1 MRSFLLI
8 AVGALCL
15 LTCGRKAEGPKT
27 PDQALLTLKLDP
39 DFEVKLFAAEPMVLD
54 PVDVVFDE
62 RGRAF
67 VADMLD
73 LPWDPPKGKKARSR
87 IVMLEDTNGDGRA
100 DKSTVFAENVL
111 QVSGLMVWNGG
122 LIVPSAPEILYLK
135 DTNGDGK
142 ADTREVWFTGFF
154 QGNPEA
160 QITNPRLGLD
170 NWIYFN
176 NTGNAGLITSPKHP
190 KLAPLQIR
198 GADFRYHPVRG
209 IAETAAGAGQ
219 YGSTFDDWNNRF
231 ISQNTIH
238 LRHVVLP
245 MHYLARAPNL
255 EVRDV
260 NHDPYGKRER
270 LMWPITR
277 PQEWRVKRT
286 EMRQKRYDENK
297 TGRIEHVAG
306 HITGATGGTV
316 YKGDAWPREYYGN
329 IFTGDVSAN
338 LVRRDLVE
346 PDGVTFS
353 AKPAYEG
360 KEFLASNDQWFR
372 PTNFA
377 NAPDGNL
384 YFTDMYRE
392 IIETPESIPEE
403 LKKNLDFYSG
413 NDKGRIYRIVSKR
426 PAASRGLKVD
436 LGSQSTADLVTT
448 LENPNGWHSETAK
461 RLLLERRDKAA
472 IAPLRRLGTARAL
485 WVLEGMNALE
495 PADLITAM
503 KSSDAHLREQ
513 AVRMSESLPIT
524 YSLERA
530 LLSLATDPDV
540 RVRFQLALTLGR
552 HAVSS
557 NGAAARAA
565 LVRIA
570 QKDAANEWT
579 RTAVMLSGAAS
590 PVDML
595 RQTHKLNP
603 DFELRL
609 SRLIGVRQNPAEI
622 AAVLT
627 LLTPEGLDA
636 LAKGLE
642 LSGTRGLNV
651 PGADGLGEKGWKL
664 ARYLAMPTLMA
675 NAERLAL
682 DATIDPERRIL
693 ALQALRGSTYAKA
706 AAALESAVKS
716 SAPGNVQAAAIDTA
730 ASFDDLGVSEQLLRY
745 WKQYAPE
752 GRARAVA
759 ALLKQ
764 KSRVPALLD
773 AIEKGTVEPAMIEV
787 GARNRLLEDTNPA
800 IAKRAKTLLKAG
812 GDRAR
817 VVADH
822 RDVVRMR
829 GDIAHGKQVFEDAC
843 AKCHLPRRQGGGRVG
858 PDLSGISMKTREEL
872 LESILNPSASIEPRF
887 VNYIVTTK
895 DGRTYDGVLASETP
909 GGITLRGGQE
919 EDVTILRRD
928 IANIRSSSISLMP
941 EDLEKGVSKQG
952 LADLIAYLRG
962 GD

>member
-1 MRSFLLI
+1 MRNFLLA
-8 AVGALCL
+8 AVAVLCL
-15 LTCGRKAEGPKT
+15 SACGRKGEGPKT
-27 PDQALLTLKLDP
+27 PDQALLTLKVDP
-39 DFEVKLFAAEPMVLD
+39 DFEVQLFASEPMVLD

-73 LPWDPPKGKKARSR
+73 LPWDPPPGKKARSR

-100 DKSTVFAENVL
+100 DKSTVFADNIL
-111 QVSGLMVWNGG
+111 QVSGLMVWKGG
-122 LIVPSAPEILYLK
+122 LIVPSAPEILYFK

-154 QGNPEA
+154 HGNPEA

-176 NTGNAGLITSPKHP
+176 NTGNPGLVTSPKHP
-190 KLAPLQIR
+190 TMAPLQLR
-198 GADFRYHPVRG
+198 GADFRYNPIRG
-209 IAETAAGAGQ
+209 VAEAAAGAGQ

-231 ISQNTIH
+231 ISQNTTH

-270 LMWPITR
+270 LMWPLTP

-286 EMRQKRYDENK
+286 QMRQQRYDENK
-297 TGRIEHVAG
+297 TGRIEHAAG
-306 HITGATGGTV
+306 HITGATGSTM

-338 LVRRDLVE
+338 LIRRDLIT

-360 KEFLASNDQWFR
+360 KEFLASTDQWFR
-372 PTNFA
+372 ATNFA

-403 LKKNLDFYSG
+403 LKKELDFHAG
-413 NDKGRIYRIVSKR
+413 DDKGRIYRIVSKR
-426 PAASRGLKVD
+426 PVATRGIKVD
-436 LGSQSTADLVTT
+436 LGSQSTAELVNM
-448 LENPNGWHSETAK
+448 LEHPNGWHVETAK
-461 RLLLERRDKAA
+461 RLLLERQDKAA
-472 IAPLRRLGTARAL
+472 IEPLRRLGTARAL
-485 WVLEGMNALE
+485 WVLEGMNALA
-495 PADLITAM
+495 PADLIHAL
-503 KSSDAHLREQ
+503 KSTDARLREQ
-513 AVRMSESLPIT
+513 AVRMSESLPI
-524 YSLERA
+524 SPPLERA
-530 LLSLATDPDV
+530 LLALAADPDA
-540 RVRFQLALTLGR
+540 RVRFQLALSLGR
-552 HAVSS
+552 HAASP
-557 NGAAARAA
+557 NGAAARGA

-570 QKDAANEWT
+570 QKDAGNEWV

-590 PVDML
+590 PVEML
-595 RQTHKLNP
+595 RKTQKLNP
-603 DFELRL
+603 DFESRL
-609 SRLIGVRQNPAEI
+609 SRLIGVRQNPSEI
-622 AAVLT
+622 AAVLPV
-627 LLTPEGLDA
+627 LSPEGLDA
-636 LAKGLE
+636 LATGLE
-642 LSGTRGLNV
+642 LSSARGLKV
-651 PGADGLGEKGWKL
+651 PGADSLGEKGWKL
-664 ARYLAMPTLMA
+664 ARYISMPALMA
-675 NAERLAL
+675 SAEKLAL
-682 DATIDPERRIL
+682 DATIDPARRTL
-693 ALQALRGSTYAKA
+693 AIQALRGSTYPKA
-706 AAALESAVKS
+706 TAALESAVKT

-730 ASFDDLGVSEQLLRY
+730 ASFDDPGVAAEILRH

-752 GRARAVA
+752 GRTRAVA

-764 KSRVPALLD
+764 NSRVPALLD
-773 AIEKGTVEPAMIEV
+773 AIEKGTLEAGMIDT
-787 GARNRLLEDTNPA
+787 GARNRLLDDTNPA
-800 IAKRAKTLLKAG
+800 IAARAKKLLKAG

-817 VVADH
+817 VVAEH
-822 RDVVRMR
+822 RDVVGMR
-829 GDIAHGKQVFEDAC
+829 GDIKHGKEVFDDAC
-843 AKCHLPRRQGGGRVG
+843 AKCHLPRRQGGRVG

-887 VNYIVTTK
+887 VNYIVITK
-895 DGRTYDGVLASETP
+895 DGRTFDGVLASETP

-919 EDVTILRRD
+919 EDVTILRKD

-941 EDLEKGVSKQG
+941 EDLEKGVSKQS
-952 LADLIAYLRG
+952 LADLIAFLRG

>member
-1 MRSFLLI
+1 MRSFLIVALG
-8 AVGALCL
+8 VLCL
-15 LTCGRKAEGPKT
+15 LSCGRKSEGPKT

-39 DFEVKLFAAEPMVLD
+39 DFEAQLFASEPLVLD

-100 DKSTVFAENVL
+100 DKSTVFADNIL
-111 QVSGLMVWNGG
+111 QVSGLMVWDGG
-122 LIVPSAPEILYLK
+122 LIVPSAPEILYFK

-154 QGNPEA
+154 HGNPEA

-176 NTGNAGLITSPKHP
+176 NTGNAGLVTSPKHP
-190 KLAPLQIR
+190 KMAPIQMR
-198 GADFRYHPVRG
+198 GADFRYNPIRG
-209 IAETAAGAGQ
+209 IAETASGAGQ

-231 ISQNTIH
+231 ISQNTTH

-260 NHDPYGKRER
+260 NQDPYGTRER
-270 LMWPITR
+270 LMWPLTA

-297 TGRIEHVAG
+297 TGRTEHAAG
-306 HITGATGGTV
+306 HITGATGSTV

-338 LVRRDLVE
+338 LVRRDLIE
-346 PDGVTFS
+346 PSGVTFS

-360 KEFLASNDQWFR
+360 KEFLASTDQWFR

-384 YFTDMYRE
+384 YLTDMYRE

-403 LKKNLDFYSG
+403 LKKGLDFHAG
-413 NDKGRIYRIVSKR
+413 DDKGRIYRIVSKR
-426 PAASRGLKVD
+426 PPTKRGLKVD
-436 LGSQSTADLVTT
+436 LSSLPTAELVNM
-448 LENPNGWHSETAK
+448 LEHPNGWHVETAK
-461 RLLLERRDKAA
+461 RLLLERQDKAA

-485 WVLEGMNALE
+485 WLLEGMGALE
-495 PADLITAM
+495 AADLLTAL
-503 KSSDAHLREQ
+503 KSTDAHLREQ

-524 YSLERA
+524 ATLEHA
-530 LLSLATDPDV
+530 LLPLAADPDP

-552 HAVSS
+552 HAASP

-565 LVRIA
+565 LVKIA
-570 QKDAANEWT
+570 QKDAASDWT
-579 RTAVMLSGAAS
+579 RTAVMLSGASS
-590 PVDML
+590 PVELL
-595 RQTHKLNP
+595 RQTQKLNP
-603 DFELRL
+603 DFERRL

-622 AAVLT
+622 AAVLP

-642 LSGTRGLNV
+642 LSSARGLKV
-651 PGADGLGEKGWKL
+651 PGADQLGEKGWKL
-664 ARYLAMPTLMA
+664 ARYLSMPALMA
-675 NAERLAL
+675 NAEKLAL
-682 DATIDPERRIL
+682 DATIDPERRML

-706 AAALESAVKS
+706 AAALESAVKTA
-716 SAPGNVQAAAIDTA
+716 APGNVQSAAIDTA
-730 ASFDDLGVSEQLLRY
+730 ASFDDPGVSEQLLRY

-752 GRARAVA
+752 ARTRAIA

-764 KSRVPALLD
+764 NARVPALLD
-773 AIEKGTVEPAMIEV
+773 AIEKGTVEAAMIDT
-787 GARNRLLEDTNPA
+787 GARNRLLDDTNPA
-800 IAKRAKTLLKAG
+800 IAARAKTLLKAG

-829 GDIAHGKQVFEDAC
+829 GNIEHGKQVFDDAC
-843 AKCHLPRRQGGGRVG
+843 AKCHLPRRQGGRVG
-858 PDLSGISMKTREEL
+858 PDLSGISMKTKEEL

-895 DGRTYDGVLASETP
+895 DGRTFDGVLANETP

-919 EDVTILRRD
+919 EDVTILRGD

-941 EDLEKGVSKQG
+941 EDLEKGISKQS
-952 LADLIAYLRG
+952 LADLIAFLRG